1 MRRQFTPQ
9 QKAAVAFA
17 ALKGDKTINQIA
29 AENEVHPTQVK
40 QWRDAA
46 KAIVPEAFTDKR
58 KSATKAADTARKI
71 DELHRVIGVRDA
83 ELEWIKKNFMGSGC
97 SLHPNAICP
106 RDLSL
111 LIEPDHPSLT
121 VSRQAELLGLPRR
134 SHYYQPVDG
143 TSTQAL
149 LKRDMDAI
157 DAVYTDY
164 PFYGSRRMQLE
175 LLDR

>member
-1 MRRQFTPQ
+1 MRRQFTSQ

-58 KSATKAADTARKI
+58 KSATKAADTERKI

-83 ELEWIKKNFMGSGC
+83 ELEWIKKK
-97 SLHPNAICP
+97 LHG
-106 RDLSL
+106 
-111 LIEPDHPSLT
+111 
-121 VSRQAELLGLPRR
+121 LGL
-134 SHYYQPVDG
+134 
-143 TSTQAL
+143 
-149 LKRDMDAI
+149 
-157 DAVYTDY
+157 
-164 PFYGSRRMQLE
+164 
-175 LLDR
+175 